1 MVPAENL
8 RWKSTCIAET
18 KYQGNVAHLGEIT
31 VDF

>member
-8 RWKSTCIAET
+8 RWKSTCIAEI
-18 KYQGNVAHLGEIT
+18 KCQGNVAHLREIT